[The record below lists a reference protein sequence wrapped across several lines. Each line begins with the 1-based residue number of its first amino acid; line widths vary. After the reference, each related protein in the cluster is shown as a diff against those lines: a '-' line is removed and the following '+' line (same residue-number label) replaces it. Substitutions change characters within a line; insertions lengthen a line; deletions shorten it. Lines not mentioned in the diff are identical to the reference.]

1 MPLVEH
7 TSLPAFEKLRQ
18 RGEKV
23 LTLKQALH
31 QDIRELHVGLLN
43 MMPDAA
49 LIATEIQFMRLVG
62 SCNQIVQ
69 FYVHPF
75 TVEGL
80 ARSEESQDRS
90 EERRVGKECRYRG
103 GGCQDKKNKSRE

>member
-7 TSLPAFEKLRQ
+7 KPLPAFERLRQ

-23 LTLKQALH
+23 VSLEQALV

-49 LIATEIQFMRLVG
+49 LVATETQFMRLVG
-62 SCNQIVQ
+62 SCNQIAQ
-69 FYVHPF
+69 FFVVTLSPF
-75 TVEGL
+75 PITI
-80 ARSEESQDRS
+80 
-90 EERRVGKECRYRG
+90 
-103 GGCQDKKNKSRE
+103 